1 MCAIR
6 AQARPTQNPGA
17 DSRSPMPRTKSIH
30 YIAVDFFLFFH
41 KIDLLSVHILAETAF
56 FKISIIF
63 LDLFK
68 LKVRRS
74 RLSIIGTPEAPVAVW
89 S

>member
-1 MCAIR
+1 M
-6 AQARPTQNPGA
+6 Q
-17 DSRSPMPRTKSIH
+17 
-30 YIAVDFFLFFH
+30 FL
-41 KIDLLSVHILAETAF
+41 KDGVQTVDLLSVHILAETAF

-68 LKVRRS
+68 LKVRWS